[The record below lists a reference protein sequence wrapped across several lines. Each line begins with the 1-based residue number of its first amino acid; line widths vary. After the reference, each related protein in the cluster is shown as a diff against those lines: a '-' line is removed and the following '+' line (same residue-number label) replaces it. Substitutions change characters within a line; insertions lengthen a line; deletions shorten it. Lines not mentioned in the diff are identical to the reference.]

1 MTRNI
6 MSILRGVEPD
16 QAVSIAGAL
25 IDAGITII
33 EVPLNSPDP
42 LVSIRR
48 MADAYGVQ
56 ARIGAGTVL
65 TPDQVS
71 DVAAAGATFV
81 VSPNMEPE
89 VIRAT
94 KRLGLTAY
102 PGVMT
107 PSDCFSALAA
117 GADALKLFP
126 GEVVGPAGL
135 KAIRAVLP
143 SDVPIWAVGGVSGAV
158 LSDWFA
164 AGAQGVG
171 AGSALFKPGDTVE
184 VVAAKARAFVK
195 QYDEAVA

>member
-6 MSILRGVEPD
+6 MAILRGVEPD
-16 QAVSIAGAL
+16 HAVAIAAAL

-33 EVPLNSPDP
+33 EVPLNSPEP

-48 MADAYGVQ
+48 MAAAHGEQ

-71 DVAAAGATFV
+71 EVAAAGGTFV

-94 KRLGLTAY
+94 KRHGLTSY

-107 PSDCFSALAA
+107 PTECFSALAA

-126 GEVVGPAGL
+126 GEIIGPAGL
-135 KAIRAVLP
+135 KAMRAVLP
-143 SDVPIWAVGGVSGAV
+143 GDVPVWAVGGVSDGT

-164 AGAQGVG
+164 AGARGVG
-171 AGSALFKPGDTVE
+171 VGSALFKPGDTAE
-184 VVAAKARAFVK
+184 TVAAKARLFVAR
-195 QYDEAVA
+195 YDEVTA

>member
-42 LVSIRR
+42 FVSIRR
-48 MADAYGVQ
+48 MAEAYGVQ

-71 DVAAAGATFV
+71 HVAAAGGTFV
-81 VSPNMEPE
+81 VSPNTEPE

-94 KRLGLTAY
+94 KRLGLTSY

-143 SDVPIWAVGGVSGAV
+143 SDVPIWAVGGVFDAV

-171 AGSALFKPGDTVE
+171 SGSALFKPGDTVE

>member
-6 MSILRGVEPD
+6 MAILRGVEPD
-16 QAVSIAGAL
+16 HAVAIAAAL

-33 EVPLNSPDP
+33 EVPLNSPEP

-48 MADAYGVQ
+48 MAATHGEQ

-71 DVAAAGATFV
+71 EVAAAGGTFV

-94 KRLGLTAY
+94 KRHGLTSY

-107 PSDCFSALAA
+107 PTECFSALAA

-126 GEVVGPAGL
+126 GEIIGPAGL
-135 KAIRAVLP
+135 KAMRAVLP
-143 SDVPIWAVGGVSGAV
+143 GDVPVWAVGGVSDGT

-164 AGAQGVG
+164 AGARGVG
-171 AGSALFKPGDTVE
+171 VGSELFKPGDTAE
-184 VVAAKARAFVK
+184 TVAAKARLFVAR
-195 QYDEAVA
+195 YDEVTA

>member
-6 MSILRGVEPD
+6 MAILRGVEPD
-16 QAVSIAGAL
+16 HAVAIAAAL

-33 EVPLNSPDP
+33 EVPLNSPEP

-48 MADAYGVQ
+48 MAATHGEQ

-71 DVAAAGATFV
+71 EVAAAGGTFV

-94 KRLGLTAY
+94 GRHGLTSY

-107 PSDCFSALAA
+107 PTECFSALAA

-126 GEVVGPAGL
+126 GEIIGPAGL
-135 KAIRAVLP
+135 KAMRAVLP
-143 SDVPIWAVGGVSGAV
+143 GDVPVWAVGGVSDGT

-164 AGAQGVG
+164 AGARGVG
-171 AGSALFKPGDTVE
+171 VGSALFKPGDTAE
-184 VVAAKARAFVK
+184 TVAAKARLFVAR
-195 QYDEAVA
+195 YDEVTA